1 MSFERTSSGLSN
13 AHLFHS
19 VDFVVYVEGKY
30 EENNSDLASHDQYF
44 WRSVAENVMPAK
56 TFKFISRG
64 SKVNLLSIATEIIS
78 GNISNTLV
86 ALDRDYDLECNNFLC
101 HPRVIYTYG
110 YSWENDVWNFSA
122 IMHLVDELY
131 IGDGISPENIEEMES
146 CISEFFRK
154 ARRVARINLAARQNG
169 LEYVIT
175 SHQMRG
181 LVELSGSQLPRFN
194 QHCFSAVVA
203 KSNVARPIQMS
214 SKVELT
220 EDHVQGH
227 LLAHFGYHF
236 VCRALSLL
244 GYKGTIC
251 INYLSTI
258 AINHLKDKLR
268 NIQDARRVYYEN
280 CFSNAV
286 A

>member
-122 IMHLVDELY
+122 IMHLVDECILA
-131 IGDGISPENIEEMES
+131 MES
-146 CISEFFRK
+146 VQKILKRWKAVFLNFFGR
-154 ARRVARINLAARQNG
+154 LAG
-169 LEYVIT
+169 
-175 SHQMRG
+175 
-181 LVELSGSQLPRFN
+181 
-194 QHCFSAVVA
+194 
-203 KSNVARPIQMS
+203 
-214 SKVELT
+214 
-220 EDHVQGH
+220 
-227 LLAHFGYHF
+227 LLALTWLPGKMG
-236 VCRALSLL
+236 LSM
-244 GYKGTIC
+244 
-251 INYLSTI
+251 S
-258 AINHLKDKLR
+258 
-268 NIQDARRVYYEN
+268 
-280 CFSNAV
+280 
-286 A
+286 